1 MRRAVIAFCIAVGGL
16 AVPANAL
23 AGAPTATTGVAS
35 AVTGTTATV
44 SGTVFANKE
53 ETTYHFEFG
62 KTTSYGTSSPTGTAN
77 GNSGRTVAADLSG
90 LQPQTTYHFRLVA
103 TNASGTATGSDATFT
118 TTTGG
123 PAGPPAV
130 TIAATPKTVKFGSR
144 VTIAGQVTGN
154 PAVAVELDALPYPF
168 SGPFSK
174 IVEGETNAAAEYSF
188 FDIPSVN
195 TRYHVSAKA
204 SPTVESADITVN
216 VSPRVGLRLSDTTPA
231 RGQRVRFR
239 GSVVPAHDGATVRIQ
254 RKTSSGWRTVKSA
267 VLATSTPVGGD
278 SRSKY
283 SAGIRVRHSGAYRT
297 VLPKHADHA
306 RGKSRKRQA
315 TVH

>member
-1 MRRAVIAFCIAVGGL
+1 MRRAVIAFLVAAGCAALPGT
-16 AVPANAL
+16 AL
-23 AGAPTATTGVAS
+23 AGAPTVTTGS
-35 AVTGTTATV
+35 ATALTGTTATV

-62 KTTSYGTSSPTGTAN
+62 KTTSYGTSSPNGTVN

-103 TNASGTATGSDATFT
+103 TNPSGTAIGSDATFT

-123 PAGPPAV
+123 PAAPAV
-130 TIAATPKTVKFGSR
+130 TITAKPRTVKFGNK
-144 VTIAGQVTGN
+144 VTISGQVTGN
-154 PAVAVELDALPYPF
+154 PAVAVELEALPYPF
-168 SGPFSK
+168 SGGFST

-188 FDIPSVN
+188 FALPSVN

-204 SPTVESADITVN
+204 SPTVESADVTVN
-216 VSPRVGLRLSDTTPA
+216 VSPRVGLRLSDRTPA

-254 RKTSSGWRTVKSA
+254 RKTSSGWRTVKTD
-267 VLATSTPVGGD
+267 VLATSTPLDGD

-283 SAGIRVRHSGAYRT
+283 STRLRIRRSGTYRT

-306 RGKSRKRQA
+306 RGKSVKRSV